1 MSKASVVNININ
13 RDVVGYCIMIQKLN
27 STYKTAR
34 YGACTYSLILDKRHP
49 KANKDTYP
57 VSMRYTIDRKSLYNC
72 IAGELT
78 EDEFDKICLLSARA
92 VRSELYDKKVELD
105 TIFQS
110 QTSMIERIGNN
121 LTLERIKSVITGVD
135 VIKDSS
141 FIGVW
146 EDIIYHLNN
155 DNDGERC
162 TTGESYQH
170 ALNSF
175 KKILWNKPIVG
186 FKIGKEEIEY
196 WSNRMIHGVKDKNG
210 DVIGMIADATRGIY
224 LRNCRAVWNECTARG
239 FLSNQEYPFSNIRKK
254 KLVSIPIGDTR
265 KECYLSVAQMTEL
278 YNVFINKKYPE
289 TWKQGYAERAHYS
302 LMLVN

>member
-1 MSKASVVNININ
+1 
-13 RDVVGYCIMIQKLN
+13 MIQKLN

-135 VIKDSS
+135 VIKDPS

-239 FLSNQEYPFSNIRKK
+239 FLSNQEYPFSNILKK